1 MKKFLF
7 LILFIAALVPAKP
20 LVFDICYANFCY
32 VQIVDD
38 AKSWQW
44 MTDYTGKKFV
54 RVFLF
59 NRNILDINGHGKE
72 IKARK

>member
-20 LVFDICYANFCY
+20 IVFDICYTNFCY
-32 VQIVDD
+32 VQVIED

-59 NRNILDINGHGKE
+59 NKNILDINGHGKE

>member
-7 LILFIAALVPAKP
+7 LILFIASLVSAKP
-20 LVFDICYANFCY
+20 LVFDICYPSFCY
-32 VQIVDD
+32 VQVVED

-59 NRNILDINGHGKE
+59 NKNILDINGHGKE

>member
-1 MKKFLF
+1 MKKFIF

-38 AKSWQW
+38 AKLWQW

>member
-1 MKKFLF
+1 MKTFF
-7 LILFIAALVPAKP
+7 ILILFIAALVPAKP

-32 VQIVDD
+32 VQVVED

-59 NRNILDINGHGKE
+59 NKNILDINGHCKE